1 MDKNVK
7 RHRMIKAELRKRG
20 ITLAD
25 IAEDLGKKPTSIS
38 GCCLGRFYSQ
48 AIQEEVSFRIER
60 LHTDL
65 FDERYDEKG
74 AAIPQKR

>member
-1 MDKNVK
+1 MDKNIE
-7 RHRMIKAELRKRG
+7 RHRMIKAELRQRR

-48 AIQEEVSFRIER
+48 EIQKEVSRRIER
-60 LHTDL
+60 EHTDL
-65 FDERYDEKG
+65 FEERYDEKG
-74 AAIPQKR
+74 VAIPQTK